1 MIKRKQITKTRAN
14 KFAVCLF
21 LIFVA
26 GFCWPRHSY
35 AAPAV
40 RPLTAVDD
48 DEKTVTLNITQRT
61 LVYILSEIKKQTGLN
76 YGFKDSQ
83 NANREEYFSINVRR
97 VSVE

>member
-1 MIKRKQITKTRAN
+1 MTKTKQNTKTKAN

-26 GFCWPRHSY
+26 GFCLPRQSI
-35 AAPAV
+35 AAPSVLPVAV
-40 RPLTAVDD
+40 ED

-76 YGFKDSQ
+76 YGFQCEKCAGGHGVDQ
-83 NANREEYFSINVRR
+83 IAERFSLHV
-97 VSVE
+97 